1 MIKINKKEEVKK
13 DIWLRAR
20 GSSDDL
26 KKIDLISK
34 ETYLNASQIIRKGID
49 LQYKEIMNKKE
60 NK

>member
-1 MIKINKKEEVKK
+1 MIKINNKEEVKK

-26 KKIDLISK
+26 KKINLISK

-49 LQYKEIMNKKE
+49 LQYKEIINKKE
-60 NK
+60 K

>member
-1 MIKINKKEEVKK
+1 MKINKKEEVKK

-60 NK
+60 SK